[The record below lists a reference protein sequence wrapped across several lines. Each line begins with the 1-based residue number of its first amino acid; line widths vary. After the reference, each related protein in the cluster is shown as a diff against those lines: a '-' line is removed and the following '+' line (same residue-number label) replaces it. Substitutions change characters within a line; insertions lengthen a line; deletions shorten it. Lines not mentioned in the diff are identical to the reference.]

1 MAANTQVSAAREPL
15 CPSSGMHTPQL
26 RGVSALRLSVLT
38 DETTSP
44 ERQREANRGAAASLG
59 IDLADREAVDLG
71 VSASKTTPFERPELG
86 AWLQRPDDFDALIFW
101 RFDRAVRSMD
111 DMHELAKWA
120 RENRKMIVL
129 AEGPGGRLV
138 LDFRNPLDPMAQL
151 MVTLFAFAAQMEAQ
165 AIRERV
171 TSAQAA
177 MRVMPLRWRGSRPPY
192 GYMPAELEG
201 GGWTLTQDPEAVAVI
216 ERIIRELLG
225 DLSNGVTGK
234 SAAAIAKGLN
244 EDGIP
249 SPRDHWS
256 LRQGRKT
263 GGKTGGKAG
272 ETVTRERFAWRHSSI
287 KELLTSERLLGWKTE
302 NNKPVRDSAG
312 NPVMATAEP
321 ILRREE
327 FDAIGAV
334 LDGLSVDNK
343 KPDRVDTVA
352 LLLRVILCEGCG
364 ERMYLHRPSP
374 NSKSTSKTETYKCGS
389 HTRGRKCASPAII
402 KREWADEYAEREF
415 LRMLGALEITHTR
428 TVPGYDPQPE
438 IDATLA
444 EYEEHQA
451 QQGRQKSS
459 AAKAAWQRR
468 ADALDA
474 RLAELE
480 DRPKVEPRREEIRT
494 GKRYTDVWRGADVT
508 AKREM
513 LVEAGAILTVKRGT
527 RGGWRKLDESRV
539 IFDVRDP
546 FFADA
551 ASELTAMATIV

>member
-1 MAANTQVSAAREPL
+1 MT
-15 CPSSGMHTPQL
+15 TPL

-44 ERQREANRGAAASLG
+44 ERQREANRGAASSLG

-86 AWLQRPDDFDALIFW
+86 SWLRRPDDFDALVFW

-120 RENRKMIVL
+120 RENKKMIVF

-192 GYMPAELEG
+192 GYMPAPLEG
-201 GGWTLTQDPEAVAVI
+201 GGWTLAQDPEAVAVL
-216 ERIIRELLG
+216 ERIIRELMG
-225 DLSNGVTGK
+225 DPSKAVPGK
-234 SAAAIAKGLN
+234 SLAAIARGLN
-244 EDGIP
+244 DDGIP
-249 SPRDHWS
+249 SSRDHWS
-256 LRQGRKT
+256 LKKGRET

-272 ETVTRERFAWRHSSI
+272 ETVVRGRFAWRHGAI
-287 KELLTSERLLGWKTE
+287 KELLTSERLLGWKVTDG
-302 NNKPVRDSAG
+302 KPVRVGSEGA
-312 NPVMATAEP
+312 PVMATAEP
-321 ILRREE
+321 ILTREE

-334 LDGLSVDNK
+334 LAERSVDNK

-352 LLLRVILCEGCG
+352 LLLRVIHCEGCG
-364 ERMYLHRPSP
+364 ERMYLHRPSST
-374 NSKSTSKTETYKCGS
+374 SKSTSKTETYKCGA
-389 HTRGRKCASPAII
+389 HTRGHKCDAPAII
-402 KREWADEYAEREF
+402 KREWAEEYAESEF
-415 LRMLGALEITHTR
+415 LRMLGALEVTHTR
-428 TVPGYDPQPE
+428 TIPGYDPQPE

-444 EYEEHQA
+444 EFEEHQA
-451 QQGRQKSS
+451 QQGRHKSN
-459 AAKAAWQRR
+459 AAKAAWQRH

-474 RLAELE
+474 RLADLE
-480 DRPKVEPRREEIRT
+480 TREKVAPRTEEIRT
-494 GKRYTDVWRGADVT
+494 GKTYRRLWTSADT
-508 AKREM
+508 AGKRQ
-513 LVEAGAILTVKRGT
+513 LLQDAGAHLNVKQGT
-527 RGGWRKLDESRV
+527 RGGWRKLDERRV
-539 IFDVRDP
+539 DFDVRDP
-546 FFADA
+546 FFSDA
-551 ASELTAMATIV
+551 AADLVAMADELTYGTA